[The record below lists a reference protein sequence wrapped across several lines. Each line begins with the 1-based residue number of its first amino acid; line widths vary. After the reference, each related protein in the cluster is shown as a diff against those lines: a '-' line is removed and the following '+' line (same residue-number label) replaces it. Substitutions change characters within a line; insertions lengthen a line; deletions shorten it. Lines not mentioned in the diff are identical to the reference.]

1 VCDVVHQYPPD
12 DARLGASGTHPGGDP
27 VADQPINRVATV
39 FLPVSDQDR
48 SLAFF
53 RDQLGFNVS
62 DVSYGEGLRWVE
74 VVPPGSATVIALN
87 GPSDQRPGFQPGT
100 MAPFSFDTDD
110 LDAAM
115 AELSARGVEFDEP
128 IRMPP
133 PVPPMVYFRD
143 PDDNQMLLIQR
154 DH

>member
-1 VCDVVHQYPPD
+1 VP
-12 DARLGASGTHPGGDP
+12 
-27 VADQPINRVATV
+27 DQPNIRVATV
-39 FLPVSDQDR
+39 FLPVADQDR

-53 RDQLGFNVS
+53 RDQLGF
-62 DVSYGEGLRWVE
+62 DVRQDATFGEGARWIE
-74 VVPPGSATVIALN
+74 VAPPGSTTVISLN
-87 GPSDQRPGFQPGT
+87 ARSDQRPGFEPGV

-115 AELSARGVEFDEP
+115 AVLSGRGVQFDEP

-143 PDDNQMLLIQR
+143 PDGNQLLLVQR
-154 DH
+154 DD